1 MKVSLESKSFLID
14 RLLQDAGITVEEREI
29 VAEAYNQ
36 GILKVLVATCSL
48 AAGINLPARR
58 VIIQG
63 AKMGKLTIGPAML

>member
-29 VAEAYNQ
+29 VAEAYNK

>member
-1 MKVSLESKSFLID
+1 MFKDLLTGFLP
-14 RLLQDAGITVEEREI
+14 QDAGITVEEREI
-29 VAEAYNQ
+29 VAQAYDK

-63 AKMGKLTIGPAML
+63 AKMGRVSIGPAML